1 LLEKLVKKEHY
12 NTLVLNLYP
21 TNNINGNGGYS
32 LGFNIANNPEI
43 NKIETKLLSY
53 NETELLNCINSSE
66 IPPIM
71 IDLVDRLNNNVNLFY
86 DGCIILEIRD
96 HRRSKS
102 LLINY
107 ILLQPSVQ
115 TLLADLN
122 SITNDGNFIWTQEDK
137 YALESQLILAN
148 TQENL
153 CLHPSPI
160 VSIIKNKIFTNKFK
174 LNDKKLKRYLFT
186 YY

>member
-1 LLEKLVKKEHY
+1 
-12 NTLVLNLYP
+12 
-21 TNNINGNGGYS
+21 
-32 LGFNIANNPEI
+32 
-43 NKIETKLLSY
+43 
-53 NETELLNCINSSE
+53 
-66 IPPIM
+66 M
-71 IDLVDRLNNNVNLFY
+71 IDLVDRLNKNVNLFY

-107 ILLQPSVQ
+107 ILLQPSIQ

-186 YY
+186 YYHFLFIMFIRIYLLLRNISRFSTI